1 MTMVQKN
8 NKLITNILIKNNIY
22 SFFNNNINNINNNK
36 IFNYFKSNNIYSY
49 SNNNLNNNINNINN
63 INEKELDINTL
74 SSEILINKNQID
86 NNNINNT
93 NNNSN
98 QNNYINE
105 IDLNQNNLDPQE
117 VKNQII
123 KESQLNFITTFSLKS
138 ESNHNVSEG
147 LKTKGGIEMIASI
160 KLINDK
166 FSLQDIIYNMSGQ
179 VILDKEIHIIEVTFK
194 WFLEQKLDEE
204 KIYIKKEIKINDL
217 ENKEIKI
224 VLHYVEFFYF
234 AKNILNFIPNKDA
247 FISND

>member
-22 SFFNNNINNINNNK
+22 SYFNNNNININNK

-93 NNNSN
+93 NNNNSN

-179 VILDKEIHIIEVTFK
+179 VILDK
-194 WFLEQKLDEE
+194 
-204 KIYIKKEIKINDL
+204 
-217 ENKEIKI
+217 
-224 VLHYVEFFYF
+224 
-234 AKNILNFIPNKDA
+234 
-247 FISND
+247 